1 MEDKTFDFVA
11 EAAMLSGASCDEVE
25 KLRKYI
31 RDVKT
36 SAEPVPGEE
45 LCTPLA
51 GKTMSPADLRKA
63 EEDYG
68 NRAGVSQSGHLDG
81 DSVQVP
87 RVVA

>member
-1 MEDKTFDFVA
+1 MENKTFDFVA

-36 SAEPVPGEE
+36 SAEAAPGEE
-45 LCTPLA
+45 LCTPLS
-51 GKTMSPADLRKA
+51 GKTMSPEDLRKPD
-63 EEDYG
+63 EDHG
-68 NRAGVSQSGHLDG
+68 DRAGISQSGHLDG
-81 DSVQVP
+81 ESVRVP